1 VEKIEIDLFDL
12 YLIYILTT
20 QTKLSKQLK
29 QNYRNNKMLAT
40 TSETYLGSLYISNSD
55 LSRVCKFMVFRDT
68 DTVKQLIMENMGSE
82 NIRDLYAKIVDDPL
96 IHRGM
101 FAGYSAD
108 DYALLLQNLITI
120 MRAHAKPLKNM
131 QGSFALAQLTYAM
144 QIRTASE
151 NTDIDK
157 IVDHKILGEW
167 LSKMVDAVASSV
179 DAVASSVGGQI
190 CVTRQSDFRGDEDHG
205 GYYRVS
211 RM

>member
-1 VEKIEIDLFDL
+1 VVFGGFWWRKLKLIW
-12 YLIYILTT
+12 LIYILTT

-29 QNYRNNKMLAT
+29 QNYRNNKMLATT

-120 MRAHAKPLKNM
+120 MRAHAKPFKNM
-131 QGSFALAQLTYAM
+131 QGSFALAHLTYMM

-179 DAVASSVGGQI
+179 DGQI
-190 CVTRQSDFRGDEDHG
+190 YVARESGFDGDEDHG
-205 GYYRVS
+205 GYYRVT